1 MEPIAK
7 KMRCAHK
14 PISWPLLQA
23 TPLGVHLCDVAGQ
36 VVVDAVDKEGAAA
49 LWGGLDRCNFIS
61 KFSGGASP
69 FLTASDWDH
78 NCRTSRRN
86 FERHDI
92 IYGKQAGDGSLV
104 TASFAY
110 IELVRDAAGPR
121 GGF

>member
-49 LWGGLDRCNFIS
+49 LLGID
-61 KFSGGASP
+61 
-69 FLTASDWDH
+69 
-78 NCRTSRRN
+78 
-86 FERHDI
+86 
-92 IYGKQAGDGSLV
+92 AGDVSYSIRQLV
-104 TASFAY
+104 A
-110 IELVRDAAGPR
+110 ELIKFTHDPAH
-121 GGF
+121 